1 MDISKMATRKAW
13 GDDDEDDDVT
23 DSPEIIIEKEKP
35 VSESLEH
42 YGPRHRISYVK
53 HPSTYAKTLVDV
65 EGHKL
70 VGEDNVP
77 LNIFSRE
84 MKEMLAKG
92 TLLCYHASGRPG
104 HRYFVHTKRQG
115 EFFRLAKKRGYSSN
129 DEPFHVYEDEPGL
142 VLPYEGGCPTSY

>member
-1 MDISKMATRKAW
+1 MDISKMAVRKSW
-13 GDDDEDDDVT
+13 GDDDDDEEVDA
-23 DSPEIIIEKEKP
+23 PEIIIEKEKP
-35 VSESLEH
+35 ALESLEH
-42 YGPRHRISYVK
+42 YGPRHRISYTK

-65 EGHKL
+65 EGHRL
-70 VGEDNVP
+70 VGENNVP

-92 TLLCYHASGRPG
+92 TLICYHASGRPG